1 MTYGCHISVRV
12 YIYGCM
18 ARDTSTVIA
27 CYKLNG
33 KLVRTYPSA
42 RVASKSRHVYKRTID
57 RATRGDVLTVKNLLW
72 RRVDKNNVPISIEP
86 FKKVEHSNKSKKV
99 ALVDEN
105 GNIKK
110 IYPSISA
117 AAKENKIDPHTL
129 RDRLNGKYSSNN
141 KTKFKYVD

>member
-1 MTYGCHISVRV
+1 MRD
-12 YIYGCM
+12 YIVFTM

-42 RVASKSRHVYKRTID
+42 RVASRCRHVYKRTID

-72 RRVDKNNVPISIEP
+72 RRVDKDNVPELIEP
-86 FKKVEHSNKSKKV
+86 YKKEKHSNISKRV
-99 ALVDEN
+99 AKVDEN
-105 GNIKK
+105 GNIVK
-110 IYPSISA
+110 IYPSLSN

-141 KTKFKYVD
+141 KTKFKFVD